1 MATKTITKE
10 ALQEDV
16 VVNAASHLEGF
27 YRKHQKPILIGLA
40 ALIILVAAYFLW
52 DWYKGSQNTAAAEKI
67 GYAVQQFELGEYKKA
82 LDGAGANAGLLK
94 IASEYGSTET
104 GNLAHYYAA
113 VAYDNQNNRKKA
125 LEHYEAFDK
134 GSNLIGAS
142 AYAGEAAIHEDVNK
156 NYSKAA
162 ELYQKAAN
170 TYPDESS
177 APEYLRK
184 AARNYEKAKDY
195 KAAKAAYEQI
205 KEKYPKSSVAA
216 DLDFFLGRI
225 EALAR

>member
-40 ALIILVAAYFLW
+40 ALIVLVAAYFLW
-52 DWYKGSQNTAAAEKI
+52 DWYKGSQNTTAAEKI
-67 GYAVQQFELGEYKKA
+67 GFAVQQFELGEYKKA
-82 LDGAGANAGLLK
+82 LDGAGSNAGLLK
-94 IASEYGSTET
+94 IASEFGSTET

-113 VAYDNQNNRKKA
+113 VAYDNLNNRKKA

-142 AYAGEAAIHEDVNK
+142 AYAGEAAIQEDVNK
-156 NYSKAA
+156 NYTKAA

-184 AARNYEKAKDY
+184 AARNYEKAKDF
-195 KAAKAAYEQI
+195 KSAKSAYEQI

>member
-10 ALQEDV
+10 ELNEDV

-27 YRKHQKPILIGLA
+27 YRKYQKPLIIGLTA
-40 ALIILVAAYFLW
+40 VVLLVAAYFLW
-52 DWYKGSQNTAAAEKI
+52 GWYKDSQNTVAAQKI
-67 GYAVQQFELGEYKKA
+67 GFAVQQFELGEFNKA
-82 LDGAGANAGLLK
+82 LNGLGSNPGLLK

-113 VAYDNQNNRKKA
+113 VAYDNLNNRKKA
-125 LEHYEAFDK
+125 LEHYESFDK
-134 GSNLIGAS
+134 GKNLIGAS
-142 AYAGEAAIHEDVNK
+142 AYAGEAAIHEDTHK
-156 NYSKAA
+156 NYAKAA
-162 ELYQKAAN
+162 ELYQKAAS

-177 APEYLRK
+177 APDYLRK
-184 AARNYEKAKDY
+184 AARNYEKAKDF

-205 KEKYPKSSVAA
+205 KEKYPQSSVVSE
-216 DLDFFLGRI
+216 LDYYLGRI